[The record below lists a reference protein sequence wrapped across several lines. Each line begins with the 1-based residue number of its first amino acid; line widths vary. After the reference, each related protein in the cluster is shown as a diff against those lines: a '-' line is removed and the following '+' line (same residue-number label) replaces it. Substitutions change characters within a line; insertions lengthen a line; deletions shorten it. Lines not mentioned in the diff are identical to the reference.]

1 MSGSSSPI
9 GNTIRIE
16 KRKLHADI
24 LMKASKQI
32 TLREDVLEDL
42 LRLRK
47 SGMTVSGVIEEL
59 IEHEKKRRL
68 VDDIRRIQEREEL
81 LELL

>member
-1 MSGSSSPI
+1 
-9 GNTIRIE
+9 
-16 KRKLHADI
+16 
-24 LMKASKQI
+24 MKASKQI